1 MKRLMKTS
9 AAFLVSLWLGHS
21 QANDVEAGA
30 IEMKVYK
37 SETCGCCIHWMD
49 HLETNNFATTAYH
62 PRDLGGL
69 KGALGISPAMQSC
82 HTGMVDDQYVFEG
95 HVPAKHIKAF
105 LANPPKGAIGLSVP
119 GMPVGSPG
127 MEVGGRFDPYT
138 VLQIN
143 ADGSTT
149 TFAQVNSPADQY

>member
-1 MKRLMKTS
+1 MGDLLKTVS
-9 AAFLVSLWLGHS
+9 ALLLTTWIVQSHATGTERDAVK
-21 QANDVEAGA
+21 
-30 IEMKVYK
+30 MKVYK
-37 SETCGCCIHWMD
+37 SETCGCCIHWMN

-127 MEVGGRFDPYT
+127 MEVGERFDPYT
-138 VLQIN
+138 VVQIN

-149 TFAQVNSPADQY
+149 PFARIAEPDDQY

>member
-1 MKRLMKTS
+1 MDTLLRTTAVLLLSTWM
-9 AAFLVSLWLGHS
+9 AHS
-21 QANDVEAGA
+21 NATGA
-30 IEMKVYK
+30 EQHIVEMKVYK

-62 PRDLGGL
+62 PRDLSGL

-127 MEVGGRFDPYT
+127 MEVGESFDPYT
-138 VLQIN
+138 VVQIN
-143 ADGSTT
+143 EDGSTKP
-149 TFAQVNSPADQY
+149 FARVESPADQY

>member
-1 MKRLMKTS
+1 MGNLPKTVTTLLLT
-9 AAFLVSLWLGHS
+9 AWM
-21 QANDVEAGA
+21 ANSYATGVEQDN
-30 IEMKVYK
+30 IEIKVYK
-37 SETCGCCIHWMD
+37 SETCGCCLHWMD

-69 KGALGISPAMQSC
+69 KGALGVSPALQSC
-82 HTGMVDDQYVFEG
+82 HTGMVDDEYVFEG

-127 MEVGGRFDPYT
+127 MEVGERFDPYT
-138 VLQIN
+138 VIQIN
-143 ADGSTT
+143 SDGSTMP
-149 TFAQVNSPADQY
+149 FARVAVPDDQY

>member
-1 MKRLMKTS
+1 
-9 AAFLVSLWLGHS
+9 
-21 QANDVEAGA
+21 
-30 IEMKVYK
+30 
-37 SETCGCCIHWMD
+37 MD

-105 LANPPKGAIGLSVP
+105 LANPPEGRDRTYLYQECPLAAPAWKWANALIPIPLFKLMLTVAQRLSRASRHQMTSTSA
-119 GMPVGSPG
+119 GN
-127 MEVGGRFDPYT
+127 
-138 VLQIN
+138 QIK
-143 ADGSTT
+143 SKR
-149 TFAQVNSPADQY
+149 